1 MDKQKVI
8 EKKNVKQIKDFEVG
22 EEVFYFARGEEP
34 IRGIII
40 NKTEWKGETIF
51 EVQSSSNTK
60 TKWGSKTQLKR
71 IKKETDEEV

>member
-34 IRGIII
+34 IKGVII
-40 NKTEWKGETIF
+40 NKTE
-51 EVQSSSNTK
+51 
-60 TKWGSKTQLKR
+60 
-71 IKKETDEEV
+71 